1 VSSIEPGWYKDPAEP
16 TTQRY
21 WDGEGWLGKALPADA
36 TPPAGPPAP
45 EPTDLALMPIPV
57 TPAAPIAV
65 IGGAGQVPGRPTGAM
80 PPGPYHPGSIP
91 PSYVIPVLAGAA
103 QARPHGLAVA
113 GIGARLVARL
123 VDIFAVLILV
133 AIANAWLAREWW
145 SNAFVP
151 FVRAA
156 QEMQR
161 TGGPAPDAT
170 NLYELLFAMCAVAA
184 AVWFAYE
191 VPSIANSGQTLG
203 KRILGIKVVRLESAD
218 PLGFGRS
225 LRRWSRLGL
234 PTLLWPC
241 YGAGFLLQGIDCFFI
256 VIDWRLRQALHD
268 RQAGTVVVQ
277 VPRSDPA
284 GPRHSENSAPGGQD
298 AHSR

>member
-1 VSSIEPGWYKDPAEP
+1 VSSIAPGWYKDPAEP

-21 WDGEGWLGKALPADA
+21 WDGEGWLGAALPAEA

-45 EPTDLALMPIPV
+45 EPVDPPVVVAPPV
-57 TPAAPIAV
+57 TVAPVPPAG
-65 IGGAGQVPGRPTGAM
+65 IGGVPGGPM
-80 PPGPYHPGSIP
+80 PPGPYYPGPLPPGYAFPIQAAPPHP
-91 PSYVIPVLAGAA
+91 
-103 QARPHGLAVA
+103 RPHGLAVA

-123 VDIFAVLILV
+123 VDIFAVLVLV

-145 SNAFVP
+145 STAVVP

-156 QEMQR
+156 EEMQR
-161 TGGPAPDAT
+161 TGGPAPDGTDVYTLA
-170 NLYELLFAMCAVAA
+170 FAMCAVAA
-184 AVWFAYE
+184 LVWFAYE

-241 YGAGFLLQGIDCFFI
+241 YGAGFVLQGIDCFFI

-277 VPRSDPA
+277 VPRADPA
-284 GPRHSENSAPGGQD
+284 GPAQLENSAPGGHD

>member
-1 VSSIEPGWYKDPAEP
+1 MSIAPGWYKDPAEP

-21 WDGEGWLGKALPADA
+21 WDGEGWLGAALPADA
-36 TPPAGPPAP
+36 TPPPGPPAP
-45 EPTDLALMPIPV
+45 EPVDVPV
-57 TPAAPIAV
+57 VAAPVLPAGMVPV
-65 IGGAGQVPGRPTGAM
+65 IGRTGPIAGRPPSGAI
-80 PPGPYHPGSIP
+80 PPGPYHPGPVP
-91 PSYVIPVLAGAA
+91 PGYAFPLAAPA
-103 QARPHGLAVA
+103 QVRPHGLAVA

-145 SNAFVP
+145 STAFVP

-156 QEMQR
+156 EEMQR
-161 TGGPAPDAT
+161 TGGPPPDAT
-170 NLYELLFAMCAVAA
+170 DLYTLLFAMCAVAA

-203 KRILGIKVVRLESAD
+203 KRILGIKVVRVESAD

-241 YGAGFLLQGIDCFFI
+241 YGAGFVLQGIDCFFI

-277 VPRSDPA
+277 VPRSAPA
-284 GPRHSENSAPGGQD
+284 GPNQLENSAPGGHD
-298 AHSR
+298 AHTR